1 VKENQVE
8 WERAP
13 KRGGVENTK
22 TRCREHQNAVFKT
35 PKLGVTTTPKLG
47 VKNTKQN
54 AVWKKNT
61 TNNHKVFFSRYA
73 KLRTERG
80 PEFCSFY
87 KLLTKTS
94 DESILVG
101 V

>member
-61 TNNHKVFFSRYA
+61 TNNHKVFFS
-73 KLRTERG
+73 
-80 PEFCSFY
+80 
-87 KLLTKTS
+87 KLLSKLF
-94 DESILVG
+94 ILANF
-101 V
+101 